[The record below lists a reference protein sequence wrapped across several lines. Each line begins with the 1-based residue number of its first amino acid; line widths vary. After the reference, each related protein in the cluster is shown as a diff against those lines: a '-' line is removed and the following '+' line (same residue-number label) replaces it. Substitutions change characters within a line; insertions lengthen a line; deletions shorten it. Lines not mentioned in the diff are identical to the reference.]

1 MYIVNSY
8 GLAVFFC
15 FVIMLCWGSWGNTQ
29 KLAAKSWRYELFYWD
44 YVIGMVLFALLLAF
58 TFGSIGSQGRP
69 FITDLGQA
77 SAASIGWILLGGV
90 IFNAS
95 NILLS
100 ASISLAGMSVAFPL
114 GVGIALVL
122 GVLNNYRVALAQ
134 GASTGNVAL
143 LATGVA
149 LFAGSKK
156 NIFTEET
163 RVEFYRLDEFQSKLI
178 SDYCD
183 SGSPYDKAGSYG
195 IQDMGALLIKRIDG
209 DYSNVVGLPVA
220 RLARELANL
229 L

>member
-1 MYIVNSY
+1 MAKLKVNKRIILASASPRRRELLSLVTDKFEVLTADVDERAAEIRMEED
-8 GLAVFFC
+8 GVPALKVSEHLAEIKAKAVFDSLSEEEKENS
-15 FVIMLCWGSWGNTQ
+15 I
-29 KLAAKSWRYELFYWD
+29 
-44 YVIGMVLFALLLAF
+44 VIGADTSV
-58 TFGSIGSQGRP
+58 I
-69 FITDLGQA
+69 LGD
-77 SAASIGWILLGGV
+77 V
-90 IFNAS
+90 IYGKPEDREDAVRM
-95 NILLS
+95 LS
-100 ASISLAGMSVAFPL
+100 SMCGKEHV
-114 GVGIALVL
+114 V
-122 GVLNNYRVALAQ
+122 
-134 GASTGNVAL
+134 
-143 LATGVA
+143 ATGVA

-156 NIFTEET
+156 NVFTEET

>member
-1 MYIVNSY
+1 MSVTQVESVKFNKKIILASASPRRRELLSLVTKEFAVVTADVDERAAEIKMEEEGTPALKLSEH
-8 GLAVFFC
+8 LAEIKAKAVFDSLSEEEKENS
-15 FVIMLCWGSWGNTQ
+15 I
-29 KLAAKSWRYELFYWD
+29 
-44 YVIGMVLFALLLAF
+44 VIGADTSV
-58 TFGSIGSQGRP
+58 I
-69 FITDLGQA
+69 LGD
-77 SAASIGWILLGGV
+77 V
-90 IFNAS
+90 IYGKPEDREDAVRM
-95 NILLS
+95 LS
-100 ASISLAGMSVAFPL
+100 SMCGKEHV
-114 GVGIALVL
+114 V
-122 GVLNNYRVALAQ
+122 
-134 GASTGNVAL
+134 
-143 LATGVA
+143 ATGVA

>member
-1 MYIVNSY
+1 MLSLVTKEFVVVTADVDERAAEIKMEEEGTPALKVSEH
-8 GLAVFFC
+8 LAEIKAKAVFDSLSEEEKENS
-15 FVIMLCWGSWGNTQ
+15 I
-29 KLAAKSWRYELFYWD
+29 
-44 YVIGMVLFALLLAF
+44 VIGADTSV
-58 TFGSIGSQGRP
+58 I
-69 FITDLGQA
+69 LGD
-77 SAASIGWILLGGV
+77 V
-90 IFNAS
+90 IYGKPEDREDAVRM
-95 NILLS
+95 LS
-100 ASISLAGMSVAFPL
+100 SMCGKEHV
-114 GVGIALVL
+114 V
-122 GVLNNYRVALAQ
+122 
-134 GASTGNVAL
+134 
-143 LATGVA
+143 ATGVA

>member
-1 MYIVNSY
+1 MSVTLVESVKINKNIILASASPRRRELLSLVTKDFVVVTADVDERAAEIKMEEEGTPALKVSEH
-8 GLAVFFC
+8 LAEIKAKAVFDSLSEEEKENS
-15 FVIMLCWGSWGNTQ
+15 I
-29 KLAAKSWRYELFYWD
+29 
-44 YVIGMVLFALLLAF
+44 VIGADTSV
-58 TFGSIGSQGRP
+58 I
-69 FITDLGQA
+69 LGDVIYGKPEDREDA
-77 SAASIGWILLGGV
+77 VRILSSMCGKEHV
-90 IFNAS
+90 
-95 NILLS
+95 
-100 ASISLAGMSVAFPL
+100 V
-114 GVGIALVL
+114 
-122 GVLNNYRVALAQ
+122 
-134 GASTGNVAL
+134 
-143 LATGVA
+143 ATGVA

>member
-1 MYIVNSY
+1 MLSLITKEFAVVTADVDERAAEIKMEEEGTPAHKVSEH
-8 GLAVFFC
+8 LAEIKAKAVFDSLSEEEKENS
-15 FVIMLCWGSWGNTQ
+15 I
-29 KLAAKSWRYELFYWD
+29 
-44 YVIGMVLFALLLAF
+44 VIGADTSV
-58 TFGSIGSQGRP
+58 I
-69 FITDLGQA
+69 LGD
-77 SAASIGWILLGGV
+77 V
-90 IFNAS
+90 IYGKPEDRDDAVRM
-95 NILLS
+95 LS
-100 ASISLAGMSVAFPL
+100 SMCGKEHV
-114 GVGIALVL
+114 V
-122 GVLNNYRVALAQ
+122 
-134 GASTGNVAL
+134 
-143 LATGVA
+143 ATGVA

-156 NIFTEET
+156 NVFTEET

>member
-1 MYIVNSY
+1 MSVKQVESVKINKKIILASASPRRRELLSLVTKEFTVVTADVDERSAEIKMEEE
-8 GLAVFFC
+8 GTPALKVSEHLAEIKAKAVFDSLSEEEKENS
-15 FVIMLCWGSWGNTQ
+15 I
-29 KLAAKSWRYELFYWD
+29 
-44 YVIGMVLFALLLAF
+44 VIGADTSV
-58 TFGSIGSQGRP
+58 I
-69 FITDLGQA
+69 LGD
-77 SAASIGWILLGGV
+77 V
-90 IFNAS
+90 IYGKPEDRDDAVRM
-95 NILLS
+95 LS
-100 ASISLAGMSVAFPL
+100 SMCGKEHV
-114 GVGIALVL
+114 V
-122 GVLNNYRVALAQ
+122 
-134 GASTGNVAL
+134 
-143 LATGVA
+143 ATGVA

-156 NIFTEET
+156 NVFTEET